1 MTIIHADKITQS
13 EISPD
18 SQWDIGLDKFV
29 DWEPHSNGQLFI
41 THVDPNPK
49 VYPTP
54 SHCDPRD
61 NEGAG
66 NSVGEMLDD
75 LPIGFG
81 KKYPNK
87 TPNEILKI
95 DPGYIVWCRE
105 NTSRVFCSDKIYADA
120 KKSSKGLM
128 R

>member
-1 MTIIHADKITQS
+1 MTIIHADKITV
-13 EISPD
+13 IHIDID
-18 SQWDIGLDKFV
+18 SQWEQGLDKFI

-49 VYPTP
+49 TYPTP
-54 SHCDPRD
+54 PHAPPHYDPRD

-81 KKYPNK
+81 KKYPTK
-87 TPNEILKI
+87 TPNEIMKI
-95 DPGYIVWCRE
+95 DPQYIVWCRE
-105 NTSRVFCSDKIYADA
+105 NTSRVFCSDALYNSA
-120 KKSSKGLM
+120 KLIRK
-128 R
+128 

>member
-1 MTIIHADKITQS
+1 MTIIHADKITHS

-18 SQWDIGLDKFV
+18 SQWDIGLDKFI

-54 SHCDPRD
+54 P
-61 NEGAG
+61 NE
-66 NSVGEMLDD
+66 SESSGEYKAIDSLQ
-75 LPIGFG
+75 LGFG
-81 KKYPNK
+81 KKYPNQ
-87 TPNEILKI
+87 TPMQLLTI
-95 DPGYIVWCRE
+95 DPQYIVWCRE
-105 NTSRVFCSDKIYADA
+105 NTSRVFCSDELYDA
-120 KKSSKGLM
+120 AKRICKGKKGLM